1 MKQRYINT
9 DLVLESEQDLSA
21 VEAILDAQAD
31 LLYAQRLHNGLW
43 HLSAEARGSGIRGDP
58 ASSPERDLAALLT
71 LLESMSEEHQTLLRA
86 CRKFDFDI
94 GWDTSEHRPEGHFT
108 LASSVLS
115 RIAAIGAS
123 LSVTIYPSSEND
135 DEDNDEERTT
145 ETG

>member
-43 HLSAEARGSGIRGDP
+43 HVSAEARGSGIRGDP
-58 ASSPERDLAALLT
+58 ASSLERDLTALLM
-71 LLESMSEEHQTLLRA
+71 LLESMSDEHQALLRT
-86 CRKFDFDI
+86 CKKFEFDI

-108 LASSVLS
+108 LMPSILS

-135 DEDNDEERTT
+135 DDGDDEERTT
-145 ETG
+145 TTS